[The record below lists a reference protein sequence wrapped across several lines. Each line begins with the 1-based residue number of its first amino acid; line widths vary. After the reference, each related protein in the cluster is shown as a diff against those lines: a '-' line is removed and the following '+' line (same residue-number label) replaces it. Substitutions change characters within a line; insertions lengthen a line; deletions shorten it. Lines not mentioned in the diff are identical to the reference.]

1 LCALPPPFALASSI
15 LRSCTSILREADDF
29 RYIRWTKGGF
39 ELFVDLEIIMK
50 KRRTKQVTPE
60 RLQQFGFAYAP
71 PLIISAAVNN
81 KVFDTLQD
89 GARTVEQVKKQT
101 GGSARGLRSIMDA
114 LVGMELLEKDRQSRY
129 SLAPESRAFLI
140 SEQPGTLAGFFGSIL
155 PVMIS
160 RWLRLTDVVRNGRP
174 SVAVNQETEG
184 TEFFSQLVETII
196 PMSYGGAQKL
206 ADHLKIAKARNEM
219 RVIDLAAGSGI
230 WGIALAQK
238 SPRLRV
244 TAVDWAGMIPT
255 TKRITQ
261 KFGVRDR
268 FDFVEGDLLKANFGN
283 GYDVATL
290 GHILHSEGEERSR
303 KLLKKAFRALRSG
316 GSIAIAEWLVNDDRT
331 KPLPSLMFSVQML
344 VNTEKGD
351 TFSFNQIKNWL
362 EDAGFTRVR
371 KLEAPGPSPLIL
383 ATKP

>member
-1 LCALPPPFALASSI
+1 
-15 LRSCTSILREADDF
+15 
-29 RYIRWTKGGF
+29 
-39 ELFVDLEIIMK
+39 MK
-50 KRRTKQVTPE
+50 KHQTKKLTPE
-60 RLQQFGFAYAP
+60 RLQQLGFAYAP

-81 KVFDTLQD
+81 KVFDSLES
-89 GARTVEQVKKQT
+89 GAKTVEQLQKVT
-101 GGSARGLRSIMDA
+101 GSSRRGLRAIMDA
-114 LVGMELLEKDRQSRY
+114 LVGLELLKKDRQSRY
-129 SLAPESRAFLI
+129 SLTPESQAFLI
-140 SEQPGTLAGFFGSIL
+140 SDKPGTLAKFFGAIL
-155 PVMIS
+155 PVLTS
-160 RWLRLTDVVRNGRP
+160 RWLRLTGHRARRATAGRRQ
-174 SVAVNQETEG
+174 QESEG

-196 PMSYGGAQKL
+196 PMSYPAAQKL
-206 ADHLKIAKARNEM
+206 AEHLKIQKTKEQV

-230 WGIALAQK
+230 WGIAVAQK
-238 SPRLRV
+238 SPQVRV

-255 TKRITQ
+255 TKRITE

-268 FDFVEGDLLKANFGN
+268 FDFIEGDLSEANFGS

-303 KLLKKAFRALRSG
+303 QLLKKTFRALKSG
-316 GSIAIAEWLVNDDRT
+316 GTIAFAEWLVKDDRT

-351 TFSFNQIKNWL
+351 TFSFNEIKKWL
-362 EDAGFTRVR
+362 EDAGFKRVR

>member
-1 LCALPPPFALASSI
+1 
-15 LRSCTSILREADDF
+15 
-29 RYIRWTKGGF
+29 
-39 ELFVDLEIIMK
+39 MK
-50 KRRTKQVTPE
+50 KSETKNLTPE
-60 RLQQFGFAYAP
+60 RLQQLGFAYAP

-81 KVFDTLQD
+81 KVFDTLES
-89 GARTVEQVKKQT
+89 GAKTVEQLKKET
-101 GGSARGLRSIMDA
+101 SASARGLRAIMDA
-114 LVGMELLEKDRQSRY
+114 LVGLELLKKDRQSKY
-129 SLAPESRAFLI
+129 SLTPESQAFLI
-140 SEQPGTLAGFFGSIL
+140 SDKPGALAGFFGSIL
-155 PVMIS
+155 PVLTS
-160 RWLRLTDVVRNGRP
+160 RWLRLTDIVRDGRP
-174 SVAVNQETEG
+174 AVPVNQETEG

-196 PMSYGGAQKL
+196 PMSYAGAQKL
-206 ADHLKIAKARNEM
+206 ADHLKVATAKEQV

-244 TAVDWAGMIPT
+244 TAVDWVGMIPT
-255 TKRITQ
+255 TKRVTQ

-268 FDFVEGDLLKANFGN
+268 FDFIEGDLLEANFGN

-303 KLLKKAFRALRSG
+303 QLLKKAFRSLKSG
-316 GSIAIAEWLVNDDRT
+316 GKIAIAEWLVNDDRT

-351 TFSFNQIKNWL
+351 TFSFNEIKKWL
-362 EDAGFTRVR
+362 EDAGFKKVR

>member
-1 LCALPPPFALASSI
+1 M
-15 LRSCTSILREADDF
+15 EKGK
-29 RYIRWTKGGF
+29 TKK
-39 ELFVDLEIIMK
+39 L
-50 KRRTKQVTPE
+50 TPE

-81 KVFDTLQD
+81 SVFDTLQS
-89 GARTVEQVKKQT
+89 GPKTVEQVKKET
-101 GGSARGLRSIMDA
+101 GASQRGLRAIMDA
-114 LVGMELLEKDRQSRY
+114 LVGLELLKKDRQSRY
-129 SLAPESRAFLI
+129 SLTPESEAFLI
-140 SEQPGTLAGFFGSIL
+140 TEKPGTLAGFFGAIL
-155 PVMIS
+155 PVMTS
-160 RWLRLTDVVRNGRP
+160 RWLRLSDIVRDGRP
-174 SVAVNQETEG
+174 AIAVNQETEG

-206 ADHLKIAKARNEM
+206 ADHLKVATAKGET

-238 SPRLRV
+238 APRLRV

-255 TKRITQ
+255 TKRITE

-268 FDFVEGDLLKANFGN
+268 FVFIEGDLLEATFGS

-290 GHILHSEGEERSR
+290 GHILHSEGEQRSR
-303 KLLKKAFRALRSG
+303 QLLKKTFHALRSG
-316 GSIAIAEWLVNDDRT
+316 GTIAIAEWLVNDDRT
-331 KPLPSLMFSVQML
+331 KPVPSLMFSVQML

-351 TFSFNQIKNWL
+351 TFSFNEIKSWL
-362 EDAGFTRVR
+362 EDAGFKKLR

>member
-1 LCALPPPFALASSI
+1 MDSKESRRIRLH
-15 LRSCTSILREADDF
+15 
-29 RYIRWTKGGF
+29 RWTKGDF
-39 ELFVDLEIIMK
+39 ELFVDPASSMK
-50 KRRTKQVTPE
+50 KSKTKKLTPE

-81 KVFDTLQD
+81 RVFDALQS
-89 GARTVEQVKKQT
+89 GAKTVDQVKKET
-101 GGSARGLRSIMDA
+101 GASQRGLRAIMDA
-114 LVGMELLEKDRQSRY
+114 LVGLELLKKDRHAKY
-129 SLAPESRAFLI
+129 SLTPESQAFLV
-140 SEQPGTLAGFFGSIL
+140 SDNPGTLAGFFRSIL

-160 RWLRLTDVVRNGRP
+160 RWLQLTDIVRDGRP
-174 SVAVNQETEG
+174 AVAVNQETEG

-196 PMSYGGAQKL
+196 PMSYPSAQKL
-206 ADHLKIAKARNEM
+206 ADHLNIAKANDETH
-219 RVIDLAAGSGI
+219 VIDLAAGSGI

-255 TKRITQ
+255 TKRVTAG
-261 KFGVRDR
+261 FGVRDR
-268 FDFVEGDLLKANFGN
+268 FDFIKGDLLEATFGQ

-303 KLLKKAFRALRSG
+303 QLIKKAFLALKSG
-316 GSIAIAEWLVNDDRT
+316 GTIAIAEWLVNDDRT

-351 TFSFNQIKNWL
+351 TFSFNEIKDWL
-362 EDAGFTRVR
+362 EEAGFEKVR